1 MNIVIVPSHNQA
13 ENIDKIIAGY
23 DKQTV
28 PPDLLIFVLDRCSD
42 NSREI
47 FSRKQSKIQKVCLI
61 KNSGDNFTAGAT
73 RDYGL
78 TYVEENY
85 PEYTNVIFTDGD
97 CVPCEKLV
105 ELHLDCLSQSSK
117 PAVSCGMRIMV
128 QQDGSEKQ
136 DERLDES
143 WTNDYSFTDKNA
155 RMLISSRVTLESIF
169 TYSCNFA
176 FNKSA
181 ISLIKKINKQLSNED
196 RLFNPEFD
204 GSWGGEDNFISDC
217 LYRTGNNILLT
228 SKECYV
234 KHQWHKEADKA
245 DIGKKRHIVLRLSER
260 LKSLILKE
268 QIPGEFSIFEKN
280 RNISL
285 PTKFI
290 HQELSNIKRIVKED
304 SCLSIVDK
312 IEYPFDISEDDKLT
326 IKYILSRNKITIP
339 ATQFNG
345 PKHIEYDRI
354 DFLTDFITHI
364 KIYLRN
370 DSFEI
375 DYSFKPMKPL
385 NNIMRTQSWTI

>member
-28 PPDLLIFVLDRCSD
+28 PPDLLIFVLDRCTD
-42 NSREI
+42 NSREV
-47 FSRKQSKIQKVCLI
+47 FSRKQSKIRKVCLI

-78 TYVEENY
+78 SYVEENY

-105 ELHLDCLSQSSK
+105 EIHLDCLSQSSK

-155 RMLISSRVTLESIF
+155 RLLISSRVTLESIF

-181 ISLIKKINKQLSNED
+181 ILLIKKINKQLSNKS

-234 KHQWHKEADKA
+234 KHQWHKEADKS
-245 DIGKKRHIVLRLSER
+245 DIGKKRHIVIRLSER

-280 RNISL
+280 RNILL

-290 HQELSNIKRIVKED
+290 HQELSNIKKIVKAK
-304 SCLSIVDK
+304 SGLSIIDEIK
-312 IEYPFDISEDDKLT
+312 YPFEIYGDDILT
-326 IKYILSRNKITIP
+326 IKYMLSRNKITIA
-339 ATQFNG
+339 ATEFNG
-345 PKHIEYDRI
+345 PKYVEYTRT
-354 DFLTDFITHI
+354 DFLTDFLTHI

-375 DYSFKPMKPL
+375 DSSFKPMKSL